1 MRTNIIIHSVSGNI
15 YLLAEE
21 LKNKLIEKKVDA
33 RIYRIDDQDLHVAA
47 AKDNEA
53 NEYYEDIIS
62 LPIASNEKLRK
73 ADTIVLACP
82 AVFSLPSAEMITFLN
97 GTLPMRETRELEGKR
112 FYAFSS
118 SRYGIEEGKSAVTGL
133 QLWADAMGL
142 DIITDPVLVHDD
154 GKIVAKRPGVEIDN
168 IINDIASEISKN
180 R

>member
-15 YLLAEE
+15 YLLALA
-21 LKNKLIEKKVDA
+21 LKDNLIKKNVDA

-62 LPIASNEKLRK
+62 LPLASNEKLRK

-82 AVFSLPSAEMITFLN
+82 SLFSLPSSEMVTFLN
-97 GTLPMRETRELEGKR
+97 GTLAMRETRDLEGKK
-112 FYAFSS
+112 FFAFSS
-118 SRYGIEEGKSAVTGL
+118 SRHGLEEGKSTITGL

-142 DIITDPVLVHDD
+142 DIINEPILVHDD
-154 GKIVAKRPGVEIDN
+154 GTIVAKRPGVETDK
-168 IINDIASEISKN
+168 IIEEVAQAIIA
-180 R
+180 